1 MNIYSNKLV
10 SNLHYMSSSPNMFI
24 ETNFGDHKFIH
35 ITQQCVAYH
44 ACRARCDELV
54 VTCCVECAVQHL
66 RHSTNDFSCTK
77 NA

>member
-1 MNIYSNKLV
+1 
-10 SNLHYMSSSPNMFI
+10 MSSSPNMFI